1 MIVSNTFS
9 PRVENLADLK
19 TYQVGVLEAAS
30 HRALRAHK
38 DSLLRGYGLTGVD
51 WYLIGTV
58 ADAGEAGIRS
68 TDLASTVGVTMGF
81 LTKTVG
87 MLDARNILQK
97 TANAQD
103 GRSAYIR
110 LHPDYQTTFEE
121 VEAALRDKLR
131 HSLYNLITP
140 EELKIYISVL
150 NKFSTLDK

>member
-1 MIVSNTFS
+1 MDVSNKFLHD
-9 PRVENLADLK
+9 VENLSQLK

-38 DSLLRGYGLTGVD
+38 DTLLRGYGLTGVD
-51 WYLIGTV
+51 WYLIGMV
-58 ADAGEAGIRS
+58 ADAGTEGIRS
-68 TDLASTVGVTMGF
+68 TDLAKTLGVTMGF

-87 MLDARNILQK
+87 MLDTRGILQK
-97 TANAQD
+97 IANAQD

-110 LHPDYQTTFEE
+110 LHPDYQRTFEE

-131 HSLYNLITP
+131 KSLYSLITP

-150 NKFSTLDK
+150 DKFSTLDK